1 MGSEILRQEKLHGSL
16 DVISRQSFFAVV
28 SEELGG
34 LKGNLLEHISDQRV
48 DDVHSLLRD
57 SNVVRNG
64 LEDLVDVERE
74 RLVVLSLG
82 SLGWSAGVS
91 SR

>member
-1 MGSEILRQEKLHGSL
+1 MGTEVLRQEEFDGSL
-16 DVISRQSFFAVV
+16 HVISGESFFAVV
-28 SEELGG
+28 SEELGRLEG
-34 LKGNLLEHISDQRV
+34 DLFEHISDQGV
-48 DDVHSLLRD
+48 DDVHSLLGD
-57 SNVVRNG
+57 SDVVRDG
-64 LEDLVDVERE
+64 LEDLVDVEGE